1 MQKLSKL
8 KTFAAVLIAGAAAAG
23 AWAGPELEVEP
34 LAEVAA
40 TSPLDLLA
48 PIDHSAWERGT
59 PGGRFVLA
67 SISDPKTFNPVL
79 AKETSTTNVTSRMF
93 GGAVRRNQLTLEWE
107 PHLAERWEI
116 SEDQQTIT
124 LHLRPGLTW
133 SDGDPLT
140 ADEFVWTVNEIVMNA
155 EVETD
160 DRDALLIGGE
170 YARFET
176 VDDLTF
182 RIVLPSVYAGIFEVA
197 SLAPLPR
204 HVFEPLIAAD
214 GAAAVNS
221 FWGVDTEVSAIV
233 GNGPFVLSEYLPSQ
247 RAVMT
252 PNPHYYEK
260 DEWGGQLPYLEELVI
275 EFVEDE
281 DTGLAKFI
289 AGETDY
295 WALRGEDY
303 GVLVDRQESEDF
315 VIYNVGPAAS
325 TQFITFNQNPI
336 EGEEDGGIEPPALTW
351 LSNKSFR
358 QAMAHLI
365 DRETIINNIAFGF
378 GYPQYS
384 FVWSVSPYYYQGAA
398 EAAFKYDPERAKEL
412 LDEIGYLDR
421 DGDGVREDPDGNPI
435 ELILNTN
442 SGNTTR
448 EQIGELF
455 SQEAQAVG
463 IDVTFKPEA
472 FNELVV
478 RLTSSFDWQMI
489 LIGLTGSVD
498 PVSGANVYP
507 SHGGLHMI
515 EPSQEAPRRDW
526 EKAVDAAW
534 DEANLT
540 TDEAQR
546 VRGYR
551 KLQEIWIEEVPWA
564 YTFNAAVM
572 HAYRNTIGNLKPH
585 PINGY
590 SWDGIAHRL
599 YVR

>member
-1 MQKLSKL
+1 MQRIL
-8 KTFAAVLIAGAAAAG
+8 AILIVGAAALG
-23 AWAGPELEVEP
+23 AWAGPEVEIEP
-34 LAEVAA
+34 AAEAAPA
-40 TSPLDLLA
+40 TSPIDRLA
-48 PIDHSAWERGT
+48 PIDHSAWEQGK

-67 SISDPKTFNPVL
+67 NISDPKTFNPVL
-79 AKETSTTNVTSRMF
+79 AKETSTTDITDRMF
-93 GGAVRRNQLTLEWE
+93 AGAVRRNQLTLEWE
-107 PHLAERWEI
+107 PDLAERWEI

-124 LHLRPGLTW
+124 LHLRAGLTW
-133 SDGDPLT
+133 SDGAPLT
-140 ADEFVWTVNEIVMNA
+140 AADVVWTVNEIIMNE

-170 YARFET
+170 YARFELI
-176 VDDLTF
+176 DELTY
-182 RIVLPSVYAGIFEVA
+182 RVALPSVYAGIFEVA
-197 SLAPLPR
+197 AAAPLPR
-204 HVFEPLIAAD
+204 HVFEPLIAAQ

-221 FWGVDTEVSAIV
+221 FWGVDTDVTAIV
-233 GNGPFVLSEYLPSQ
+233 GSGPFLLSEYLPSQ
-247 RAVMT
+247 RVVMT
-252 PNPHYYEK
+252 PNPHYYER
-260 DEWGGQLPYLEELVI
+260 DEWGRQLPYLDELVI
-275 EFVEDE
+275 EFVEDQ

-289 AGETDY
+289 AGETDF
-295 WALRGEDY
+295 WGLRGEDY
-303 GVLVDRQESEDF
+303 GVLAERQEADDF
-315 VIYNVGPAAS
+315 LIYNVGPAAS
-325 TQFITFNQNPI
+325 TQFITFNQNPL
-336 EGEEDGGIEPPALTW
+336 EGADDGGIEPPALTW
-351 LSNKSFR
+351 LSNRSFR

-365 DRETIINNIAFGF
+365 DRQTIINNIAFGF

-384 FVWSVSPYYYQGAA
+384 FVWSVSPYYWQGAA
-398 EAAFKYDPERAKEL
+398 EAAFKYDPQRAKEL
-412 LDEIGYLDR
+412 LDALDYLDR

-435 ELILNTN
+435 SLILNTN
-442 SGNTTR
+442 SGNTVR

-472 FNELVV
+472 FNELVT
-478 RLTSSFDWQMI
+478 RLVSSFDWQMI

-515 EPSQEAPRRDW
+515 EPNQESPRRAW
-526 EKAVDAAW
+526 EAAVDAAW

-572 HAYRNTIGNLKPH
+572 HAYRNTFGNLKPH
-585 PINGY
+585 PINDY

-599 YVR
+599 YVK

>member
-1 MQKLSKL
+1 MQRVL
-8 KTFAAVLIAGAAAAG
+8 AILIAGAAAVG
-23 AWAGPELEVEP
+23 AWAAPEMEIEP
-34 LAEVAA
+34 AAEAA
-40 TSPLDLLA
+40 TAASPLDRLVS
-48 PIDHSAWERGT
+48 IDHSAWEPGT
-59 PGGRFVLA
+59 PGGRFVL
-67 SISDPKTFNPVL
+67 SNISDPKTFNPVL
-79 AKETSTTNVTSRMF
+79 AKETSTTDITSRMF
-93 GGAVRRNQLTLEWE
+93 VGAVRRNQLTLEWE

-116 SEDQQTIT
+116 SDDQKTIT
-124 LHLRPGLTW
+124 LHLRSGLTW

-140 ADEFVWTVNEIVMNA
+140 ADEIVWTVNEIIMNEA
-155 EVETD
+155 VETD
-160 DRDALLIGGE
+160 DRDALLIGDE
-170 YARFET
+170 YARFELI
-176 VDDLTF
+176 DELTY

-197 SLAPLPR
+197 SFGPLPR
-204 HVFEPLIAAD
+204 HVFEPLLDAE
-214 GAAAVNS
+214 GAGAVNS
-221 FWGVDTEVSAIV
+221 FWGVDTEVATIV
-233 GNGPFVLSEYLPSQ
+233 GNGPFLLSEYRPSQ
-247 RAVMT
+247 RVVLT
-252 PNPHYYEK
+252 PNPRYYEQ
-260 DEWGGQLPYLEELVI
+260 DEWGRQLPYLDELVI
-275 EFVEDE
+275 EFVEDQ

-295 WALRGEDY
+295 WGLRGEDY
-303 GVLVDRQESEDF
+303 GVLVDKQEADNF
-315 VIYNVGPAAS
+315 LIYNVGPAAS

-336 EGEEDGGIEPPALTW
+336 EGDDDGGIEPPALTW

-365 DRETIINNIAFGF
+365 DRQTIINNIAFGF

-384 FVWSVSPYYYQGAA
+384 FVWSVSPYYWQGAG

-412 LDEIGYLDR
+412 LDAIDYVDR
-421 DGDGVREDPDGNPI
+421 DGDGVREDPDGNKI
-435 ELILNTN
+435 SLILNTN
-442 SGNTTR
+442 SGNTVR

-472 FNELVV
+472 FNELVT
-478 RLTSSFDWQMI
+478 RLVSSFDWQMI

-515 EPSQEAPRRDW
+515 EPNQESPRRAW
-526 EKAVDAAW
+526 EAAVDAAW

-546 VRGYR
+546 SRGYR

-572 HAYRNTIGNLKPH
+572 HAYRNTFGNLKPH
-585 PINGY
+585 PINSY